1 MALLAGGPS
10 DASAGDGL
18 DIRIVRL
25 YQAAE
30 HKTRI
35 KAFVEVPFASFAATR
50 DAHLSLQAVARVTDS
65 AGALLNEDK
74 WVMRPR
80 APGALADLYSV
91 EILDFAVVPGH
102 YQLAVS
108 VLDSVSGRSL
118 SGTAEFD
125 GFAQAPAASDLL
137 LAPWMRAVPATDS
150 SPRSGEWSYDGQT
163 LITAAATVHLMPVTT
178 TNASTVKSSSALY
191 YLVEAY
197 SAKGDTG
204 TMTLSVIDSS
214 GKAMIQTRPKPLV
227 LGEGGGAMK
236 GVMELAGLPA
246 GPYTLAVNLSIG
258 GVVTRRTAP
267 FSMGGLEQAAER
279 QAADRRTDEGYFG
292 AMRERELDLAE
303 APLIYVAQS
312 SELSAYKSLSPAAKA
327 KFLAEFW
334 RRRDP
339 TPQTPTNEARESF
352 YRAIQA
358 ANQRFGEEG
367 RDVEQGW
374 RTDRGRIFLKQGDP
388 ENTKRRVAKGSQPAL
403 WLWNYDSKARWY
415 IFADYTNNNVYRLVA
430 TNDLQEPGQPN
441 WYEAFDRDALLELG
455 QYFGVDFLTKYQISR

>member
-18 DIRIVRL
+18 DIRVVRL
-25 YQAAE
+25 YQAVE

-35 KAFVEVPFASFAATR
+35 KAFIEVPFAKFAATR
-50 DAHLSLQAVARVTDS
+50 DARLSLQAVARVTDS
-65 AGALLNEDK
+65 AGAVLNEDK
-74 WVMRPR
+74 WVMRPK
-80 APGALADLYSV
+80 APGALDDLYSV

-102 YQLAVS
+102 YQLQVT
-108 VLDSVSGRSL
+108 VLDSVSGATL
-118 SGTAEFD
+118 SGTASIE
-125 GFAQAPAASDLL
+125 GFAQDAPASDLL
-137 LAPWMRAVPATDS
+137 LAPMIRAVQSADTMPK
-150 SPRSGEWSYDGQT
+150 PGEWRYDDQT
-163 LITAAATVHLMPVTT
+163 LITAAATVHLTPFR
-178 TNASTVKSSSALY
+178 SKLY
-191 YLVEAY
+191 YMVEAY

-204 TMTLSVIDSS
+204 SMTLSVIDSS
-214 GKAMIQTRPKPLV
+214 GKSMVQTRPKPLA

-236 GVMELAGLPA
+236 GEMELAGLPA
-246 GPYTLAVNLSIG
+246 GAYSLAVNLSIG
-258 GVVTRRTAP
+258 GVATRRTAP
-267 FSMGGLEQAAER
+267 FTMGGLEQAAER

-312 SELSAYKSLSPAAKA
+312 SELSAYKTLSPAAKA

-441 WYEAFDRDALLELG
+441 WYEAFDRDALIELG